1 MACSKF
7 PHYVIGFLLQ
17 LKRTLANN
25 GRSRRLELAGSMA
38 YRGGAGKSYGGGV
51 SKMHVPKKRVTVSY
65 VIRDEEEPLNRS
77 GVNAL
82 RIDQKTRRMFSAGR
96 DSIIRCWDISS
107 QDGYVRIYEC
117 TYIVLHLQSCS
128 VLLVSLPYLFALC
141 ISSNM

>member
-1 MACSKF
+1 
-7 PHYVIGFLLQ
+7 
-17 LKRTLANN
+17 
-25 GRSRRLELAGSMA
+25 MA

-117 TYIVLHLQSCS
+117 TYIVLHLQKLQCATCFLIISLCS
-128 VLLVSLPYLFALC
+128 LYYLAICEVLGAPHRLGQ
-141 ISSNM
+141 